1 MIKTKVP
8 ILLSIALLALTSLL
22 FAQSNSD
29 EMRDFEWPSY
39 GADTGHTRY
48 APLDQINADNFSDLQ
63 IAWRFKTDNMGPQP
77 EFNFQSTPLMVNG
90 VLYTTGG
97 TRRAVTALDAETGEQ
112 FWLYSLDEGERSS
125 NAPRRLSG
133 RGLAYWTD
141 GSEERILY
149 VTPGYQL
156 IALNAATGR
165 PVTDFG
171 VNGIIDLRDTLD
183 QDVNYE
189 TDHIGLHSPPAI
201 AKNVVVVGAAH
212 SPFAPPDQ
220 KSNVNGYVRGFDVIT
235 GDLLWTFH
243 TVPQPGEMGYETW
256 LEGSAQRA
264 GGNSGVWATISI
276 DEDLELVYLPVESPY
291 SDMYGGLR
299 PGDNLFGESLV
310 AVDLY
315 TGERVWHYQLSHH
328 ALWDHDIPTAPI
340 FVNAV
345 KDGRVVKA
353 VAQPTKQGFLF
364 VFDRETGEP
373 VWPIEEQAVPVGD
386 VPDEWYSPTQP
397 IPSIKYGHQGVTID
411 DLIDFTPELRA
422 EAERLVESHRMGPIY
437 TPPVLGN
444 PDGPISTLSVM
455 GGSNW
460 PGGAYD
466 PETNIVYV
474 TAGIRMLGITI
485 CEYERG
491 SDLPYGICFG
501 ENLGIFGAPPLTVQ
515 GLPLLKPP
523 YGTIAAIDMTDG
535 QVLWEIPNGETPEEV
550 KNHPALAGLD
560 IGRTGRQGTPGA
572 LATKSLLIVAEP
584 GFGPTPNGLRG
595 SMLRAYDKA
604 TGLEVAALQLPA
616 PQSGSPMT
624 YMLNGTQY
632 LVIAVSGSGYSGE
645 LIAFKVPKEGENR
658 ASLVLDN
665 NDIAVAQMADQSNI
679 WQGVY
684 TNNQAQRGSSIYT
697 EQCVECHGAALQGVE
712 MAPALT
718 GLAFNSN
725 WNGQT
730 LGAMRERM
738 NTMPPTSPGRLSSS
752 QTLDLIAYILSAGN
766 FPAGNTELGNSG
778 ELGQIYF
785 SSRNPA
791 NQ

>member
-1 MIKTKVP
+1 
-8 ILLSIALLALTSLL
+8 
-22 FAQSNSD
+22 
-29 EMRDFEWPSY
+29 
-39 GADTGHTRY
+39 
-48 APLDQINADNFSDLQ
+48 
-63 IAWRFKTDNMGPQP
+63 
-77 EFNFQSTPLMVNG
+77 
-90 VLYTTGG
+90 
-97 TRRAVTALDAETGEQ
+97 
-112 FWLYSLDEGERSS
+112 
-125 NAPRRLSG
+125 
-133 RGLAYWTD
+133 
-141 GSEERILY
+141 
-149 VTPGYQL
+149 
-156 IALNAATGR
+156 
-165 PVTDFG
+165 
-171 VNGIIDLRDTLD
+171 
-183 QDVNYE
+183 
-189 TDHIGLHSPPAI
+189 
-201 AKNVVVVGAAH
+201 
-212 SPFAPPDQ
+212 
-220 KSNVNGYVRGFDVIT
+220 
-235 GDLLWTFH
+235 
-243 TVPQPGEMGYETW
+243 
-256 LEGSAQRA
+256 
-264 GGNSGVWATISI
+264 
-276 DEDLELVYLPVESPY
+276 
-291 SDMYGGLR
+291 
-299 PGDNLFGESLV
+299 
-310 AVDLY
+310 
-315 TGERVWHYQLSHH
+315 
-328 ALWDHDIPTAPI
+328 
-340 FVNAV
+340 
-345 KDGRVVKA
+345 
-353 VAQPTKQGFLF
+353 
-364 VFDRETGEP
+364 
-373 VWPIEEQAVPVGD
+373 
-386 VPDEWYSPTQP
+386 
-397 IPSIKYGHQGVTID
+397 
-411 DLIDFTPELRA
+411 
-422 EAERLVESHRMGPIY
+422 
-437 TPPVLGN
+437 
-444 PDGPISTLSVM
+444 
-455 GGSNW
+455 
-460 PGGAYD
+460 
-466 PETNIVYV
+466 
-474 TAGIRMLGITI
+474 MLGITI

-560 IGRTGRQGTPGA
+560 VGRTGRQGTPGA

-645 LIAFKVPKEGENR
+645 LIAFKVPNEGVNT
-658 ASLVLDN
+658 ASLVQDN
-665 NDIAVAQMADQSNI
+665 NDSAVPQMADQSNI

-697 EQCVECHGAALQGVE
+697 EQCGECHGAALQGVE

-730 LGAMRERM
+730 LGAMHERM
-738 NTMPPTSPGRLSSS
+738 NTMPPTTPGSLSSS